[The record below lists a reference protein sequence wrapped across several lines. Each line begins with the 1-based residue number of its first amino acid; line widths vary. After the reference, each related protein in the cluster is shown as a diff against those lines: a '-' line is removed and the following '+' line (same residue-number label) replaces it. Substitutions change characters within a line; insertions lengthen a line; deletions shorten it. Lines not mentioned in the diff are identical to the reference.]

1 MNMSLSRYT
10 NYSVYQEQT
19 ADGIHSR
26 SATNQLHGQ
35 KLETVKSIPFM
46 VKNESDLPVAH
57 TTFISRRRAPELF
70 LQWSTQM
77 HQLCGENNQA
87 LFGSCLASTGKQLEL
102 KLETTIPINPG
113 LAFFVSVVKV
123 DFYNQTVTS
132 DFSTFLKIHTMSA
145 ALSLAD
151 SVYNGSSLGAIV
163 SGEAVFQLTGGQS
176 TVSVALKPYFSVIR
190 SESGLALRAGE
201 VLLYAE
207 GVDDLSSVTLR

>member
-1 MNMSLSRYT
+1 VNTSLSRYT
-10 NYSVYQEQT
+10 NYYIYHEQR
-19 ADGIHSR
+19 ADGIYSR
-26 SATNQLHGQ
+26 SATNQLHGR
-35 KLETVKSIPFM
+35 KLGIVKL
-46 VKNESDLPVAH
+46 VKNESEMILPVAH
-57 TTFISRRRAPELF
+57 TKFISRRRAPELF

-102 KLETTIPINPG
+102 KLEITIPINPG

-145 ALSLAD
+145 AHSHAD
-151 SVYNGSSLGAIV
+151 SVNNGPSLGAII
-163 SGEAVFQLTGGQS
+163 SGEAVFQLAGGRS
-176 TVSVALKPYFSVIR
+176 KVSVALKPYFSVIR
-190 SESGLALRAGE
+190 SDSGLALLAGE
-201 VLLYAE
+201 VLLYTE